1 VVFQEL
7 MHEVKLKMS
16 YFLKYI
22 LRKFTV
28 RLTRDFGKCNDLEWF
43 SCSGCGLGDEFS
55 NAW

>member
-1 VVFQEL
+1 VVLQEL
-7 MHEVKLKMS
+7 MHEVKLKMP

-22 LRKFTV
+22 LRKFTI
-28 RLTRDFGKCNDLEWF
+28 RLTRDFVKYNDLEWF